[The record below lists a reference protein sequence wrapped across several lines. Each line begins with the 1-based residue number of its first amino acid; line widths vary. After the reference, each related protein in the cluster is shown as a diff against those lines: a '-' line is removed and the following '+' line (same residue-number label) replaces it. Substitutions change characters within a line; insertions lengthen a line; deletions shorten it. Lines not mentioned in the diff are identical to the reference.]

1 MKSDIYKRRQ
11 QLADR
16 FLQSTFGLWNALL
29 TVNGILLAAFSA
41 VYAVSPKVGVYTVL
55 TLIGS
60 CVLSLVLLVYNF
72 VATKVTFYRI
82 GQVVTDEDSEL
93 TEQDRRKDIGLAL
106 FRHQFIRISEWAC
119 LGLLLMEAGLVV
131 AIVASS

>member
-11 QLADR
+11 QVADR

-29 TVNGILLAAFSA
+29 TINGILLAAFSA
-41 VYAVSPKVGVYTVL
+41 LYAVSPKVGVYTVL

-72 VATKVTFYRI
+72 VATKATYYRI
-82 GQVVTDEDSEL
+82 GQVVTDEKSEL
-93 TEQDRRKDIGLAL
+93 SKQDRRKDIGLAL
-106 FRHQFIRISEWAC
+106 FQHQFIRVSERAC
-119 LGLLLMEAGLVV
+119 LALLLVEAGLVV
-131 AIVASS
+131 AIVAGS